1 MLRNYDNTY
10 HGNIDFNIDRKAIE
24 SLVTF
29 LDINIS
35 KFPGFLKQINTLLVN
50 EDGIT
55 SKLEIFLQ
63 RQARQG
69 DQIFMFQFQT
79 PLLNTKRTTDIS
91 VVYTSLYSST
101 EPFFLIEAKRLPTP
115 GNGSREREYVQG
127 NHGAIERFKR
137 SQHGKGLEISA
148 VLGYIEDN
156 NSFEHWQKKV
166 CSWITD
172 LINLN
177 SDATIDWTNND
188 LLSFVENF
196 SSSNK
201 YNSLHS
207 RRTDCDINLIHYWV
221 NVN

>member
-10 HGNIDFNIDRKAIE
+10 HGNIDFNIDKKAIQ
-24 SLVTF
+24 SLVAF

-35 KFPGFLKQINTLLVN
+35 KFPGFLKQTNTLSVN

-63 RQARQG
+63 RQAREG
-69 DQIFMFQFQT
+69 NEIFMFQFQT

-91 VVYTSLYSST
+91 VLQTSIYSST

-115 GNGSREREYVQG
+115 GSGREKEYVQG
-127 NHGAIERFKR
+127 NHGAIERYKR
-137 SQHGKGLEISA
+137 SQHGKGLSISA
-148 VLGYIEDN
+148 VLGYIEDK
-156 NSFEHWQKKV
+156 NSFEHWQKQV

-172 LINLN
+172 LISSN
-177 SDATIDWTNND
+177 SDTTIDWVNAD
-188 LLSFVENF
+188 LLSFAESI

-201 YNSLHS
+201 YNSLHK
-207 RRTDCDINLIHYWV
+207 RKGDCDINLIHYWLHV
-221 NVN
+221 N